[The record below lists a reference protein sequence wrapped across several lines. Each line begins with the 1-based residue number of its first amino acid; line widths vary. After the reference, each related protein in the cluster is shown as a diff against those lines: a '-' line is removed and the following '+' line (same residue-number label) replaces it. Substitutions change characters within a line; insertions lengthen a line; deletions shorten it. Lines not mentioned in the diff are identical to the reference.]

1 MSTKMWLLAA
11 TLLTLGAALALVACQ
26 PVRMLNGITSR
37 DTFSLKENL
46 SYGPEERQ
54 KLDIYLPKDQPVK
67 KVVLVFIYGG
77 SWESGS
83 KDEFLFVGEAFARL
97 GYVTVIPDYRLYPE
111 AEFPEFVDDL
121 ALGIARLDLH
131 LSSKCPSGR
140 ELVLMGHSAGGHM
153 AAMLATE
160 PKYLERN
167 GAGDVQIRALI
178 GLAAPYD
185 LPLDHELVVDKF
197 QRVKNEL
204 EANPIRL
211 ASSASPPSLLLH
223 GADDTT
229 AYPYHTKRMAER
241 LAELGVPVETHIYE
255 GVRHIT
261 LLAGLA
267 SRLQFLNPARDDIAA
282 YLIKRQL
289 DPSCD

>member
-1 MSTKMWLLAA
+1 MSTKIWLLAA
-11 TLLTLGAALALVACQ
+11 IVAILGVLITLAACQ
-26 PVRMLNGITSR
+26 PTRMLNGITPR

-46 SYGPEERQ
+46 SYGPRERQ
-54 KLDIYLPKDQPVK
+54 KLDIYVPARQPAK
-67 KVVLVFIYGG
+67 KVAIVFVYGG
-77 SWESGS
+77 SWESGN

-97 GYVTVIPDYRLYPE
+97 GYVTVIPDYRLYPQ

-121 ALGIARLDLH
+121 ALAIGQLDRLMPSD
-131 LSSKCPSGR
+131 CPEGR

-153 AAMLATE
+153 AAMLATD

-167 GAGDVQIRALI
+167 GAQDVQIRALI

-197 QRVKNEL
+197 QRVENDA
-204 EANPIRL
+204 EANPVRL
-211 ASSASPPSLLLH
+211 ASDSTPPSLLLH

-229 AYPYHTKRMAER
+229 AYPYHTERLADR
-241 LAELGVPVETHIYE
+241 LAELGVPVETHIYD
-255 GVRHIT
+255 GVSHIT

-267 SRLQFLNPARDDIAA
+267 TRLRFLNSARDDIET
-282 YLIKRQL
+282 YLIQRQL
-289 DPSCD
+289 DRNCS

>member
-1 MSTKMWLLAA
+1 MATKMWLLSAIVLI
-11 TLLTLGAALALVACQ
+11 LLTLVALAACQ
-26 PVRMLNGITSR
+26 PVRVLNGLTPR
-37 DTFSLKENL
+37 DTFSLKEDL
-46 SYGPEERQ
+46 SYGPSERQ
-54 KLDIYLPKDQPVK
+54 KLDIYLPEGRPVK
-67 KVVLVFIYGG
+67 EVVLVFIYGG

-111 AEFPEFVDDL
+111 AVFPEFVDDL
-121 ALGIARLDLH
+121 ALGIAQLDRLLP
-131 LSSKCPSGR
+131 SGCPSGR

-153 AAMLATE
+153 AAILATD

-167 GAGDVQIRALI
+167 GAGNVQIRALI

-185 LPLDHELVVDKF
+185 LPLDHELVVEKF
-197 QRVKNEL
+197 QRVDNNV
-204 EANPIRL
+204 EANPVRL
-211 ASSASPPSLLLH
+211 ASSSTPPSLLLH

-229 AYPYHTKRMAER
+229 VYPYHTERMAKR

-255 GVRHIT
+255 GASHIS

-267 SRLQFLNPARDDIAA
+267 TRLRFMNSAHDDIEA
-282 YLIKRQL
+282 YLIQRQL
-289 DPSCD
+289 NQSCD

>member
-11 TLLTLGAALALVACQ
+11 IVLILGVLATLAACQ
-26 PVRMLNGITSR
+26 PVRMLNGITPR
-37 DTFSLKENL
+37 DTFSLKANL
-46 SYGPEERQ
+46 SYGSDNRQ
-54 KLDIYLPKDQPVK
+54 TLDVYLPKDRPTK
-67 KVVLVFIYGG
+67 EVVLVFIYGG

-121 ALGIARLDLH
+121 ALAIAQLDRLLP
-131 LSSKCPSGR
+131 SECPSGA

-153 AAMLATE
+153 AAMLATA

-167 GAGDVQIRALI
+167 GAGDVRVRALI

-197 QRVKNEL
+197 QRVDSEV
-204 EANPIRL
+204 EANPVRL
-211 ASSASPPSLLLH
+211 ASSATPPSLLLH
-223 GADDTT
+223 GAADTT
-229 AYPYHTKRMAER
+229 AYPYHTERMAKR

-255 GVRHIT
+255 GASHIT

-267 SRLQFLNPARDDIAA
+267 TRLQFLNSARDDIAT
-282 YLIKRQL
+282 YLSKREL
-289 DPSCD
+289 DGDCD